1 MTEQTS
7 NQSQSLR
14 DALFGRFT
22 EETDAQ
28 LILKTFGELCA
39 ELGLNPS
46 SSRQDQQQ
54 GGLSFYGD
62 FKASFTSWK
71 ACGLFQL
78 LDERAKHPEYQS
90 SVVDGARAC
99 EGRRVLVIGAGPVGL
114 RAAIEAAF
122 LGARV
127 DVVEK
132 RVSFTRNNS
141 LHLWPFLITDLKNL
155 GAKKFYGRFCSST
168 IDHICE

>member
-1 MTEQTS
+1 MAEQAS
-7 NQSQSLR
+7 NQSQSPR
-14 DALFGRFT
+14 DALFGRFS

-39 ELGLNPS
+39 ELGLDPS
-46 SSRQDQQQ
+46 SPQ
-54 GGLSFYGD
+54 GEGGFLSFYRD

-78 LDERAKHPEYQS
+78 LDERAKQREYQS
-90 SVVDGARAC
+90 SVADGRAC
-99 EGRRVLVIGAGPVGL
+99 AGRRVLVVGAGPVGL

-132 RVSFTRNNS
+132 RDSFTRNNS

-168 IDHICE
+168 IDHISEFV